1 MDGRTMPLKYLPMLR
16 AIIFDFDGVIADTEW
31 LHSETFRRV
40 LAEEGIYL
48 SGADQYERFL
58 GINDRAGFA
67 MAFAEVGREVS
78 PAAIAALV
86 ERKSAYYTSRLD
98 EVKPFPGIVELV
110 AALSNRCP
118 LAIASGGHAAE
129 IDAVLRAHGLRERF
143 LAVVSADE
151 VKRSK
156 PAPDPFLEALRA
168 LRRATLAR
176 ATNLAPAECLVIE
189 DSIHGI
195 RGAKAAGMQCLAVA
209 HTYAAE
215 RLAEAD
221 RVVESIAEVKADD
234 LIREPGIGRE

>member
-1 MDGRTMPLKYLPMLR
+1 MLR

-40 LAEEGIYL
+40 LAEEGVFL
-48 SGADQYERFL
+48 PGADHYDRFL

-67 MAFAEVGREVS
+67 LAFAGAGRKAS
-78 PAAIAALV
+78 AAEIAALV

-110 AALSNRCP
+110 PALSNRCP

-129 IDAVLRAHGLRERF
+129 IDAVLRAHGLRDRF

-156 PAPDPFLEALRA
+156 PAPDPFLGALRA
-168 LRRATLAR
+168 LRRATRAR
-176 ATNLAPAECLVIE
+176 ATNLSPAECLVIE
-189 DSIHGI
+189 DSIQGI

-215 RLAEAD
+215 KLTEAD
-221 RVVESIAEVKADD
+221 RVVGSIAEVKADE
-234 LIREPGIGRE
+234 LLRELGIERG